1 MRATLPAALVLAISL
16 PAAAQAPVSPSSAP
30 EEVRFRNGDL
40 RLAGLWWVPEG
51 RGPFPAA
58 VFIRGSGPSTR
69 GGAWTT
75 AVRDVLLEAGVAVLV
90 PDKRGSDG
98 SGGDWRTADFDDLAG
113 DALAAV
119 DFVRARPEV
128 RADAVGLV
136 GLSQGGKIAPV
147 AAAGSDR
154 VAWVIDLVGAATPL
168 AEQVSWE
175 MYHTFRE
182 AGLEGEALQQA
193 LGVQVAAER
202 YLEGAT
208 GWERYAAAREEAL
221 TSPWASANPDA
232 RAVIE
237 GFPEAEDAWRWDF
250 FRRVVGFDPLPHWR
264 EVRQPVLVV
273 YGEDD
278 PNAPTVRSAYR
289 LTRAFEEEG
298 HPDWTVRVL
307 PRTGH
312 ALWDPESDPHRPELH
327 PGLVELLRSWLGRV
341 AGP

>member
-1 MRATLPAALVLAISL
+1 MRARALAVLVLAIPL
-16 PAAAQAPVSPSSAP
+16 PAAAQAPAAAASGP
-30 EEVRFRNGDL
+30 EEVRFRNGEL
-40 RLAGLWWVPEG
+40 ELAGLWSVPEG
-51 RGPFPAA
+51 QGPFPAA

-69 GGAWTT
+69 GAAWTT
-75 AVRDVLLEAGVAVLV
+75 AVRDALLDAGVAVLV

-98 SGGDWRTADFDDLAG
+98 SGGDWRTADFDELAD
-113 DALAAV
+113 DALVAV
-119 DFVRARPEV
+119 DFVRARPDV
-128 RADAVGLV
+128 RADAVGLL

-147 AAAGSDR
+147 AAAGSHR
-154 VAWVIDLVGAATPL
+154 VAWVIDLVGSATPL

-208 GWERYAAAREEAL
+208 RWERFAAAREEAL
-221 TSPWASANPDA
+221 SSDWASANPDA

-237 GFPEAEDAWRWDF
+237 GFPDAEDSWRWDF
-250 FRRVVGFDPLPHWR
+250 FRRVVDFDPLPHWR

-278 PNAPTVRSAYR
+278 HNAPTVRSAYR
-289 LTRAFEEEG
+289 LTRAFEEER

-327 PGLVELLRSWLGRV
+327 PELVELLRSWLGRV
-341 AGP
+341 AAP